1 MGTVSSTQ
9 TFIYRNILLQSA
21 QVTMQLSKWLAL
33 ALVAALLNVVTPIIL
48 VSSTAVTAATLT
60 LTASNLAV
68 AAVGGAAALIG
79 IAGLLKIKGGSRR
92 RRAIVPD
99 NGFSSDA
106 IEILFASATALDSET
121 NCGLRLVCELAATP
135 ADQLAADEQLIMSLF
150 GAQEPIST
158 SDVNGAIAPF
168 QLSVFLGQQSQD
180 ARTCSNTYSK
190 CQLNSNQIMDILRK
204 NGNGQA
210 YV

>member
-1 MGTVSSTQ
+1 MGTVSSIQALFYTRISY
-9 TFIYRNILLQSA
+9 FRVL
-21 QVTMQLSKWLAL
+21 VTMQLSKWLAL
-33 ALVAALLNVVTPIIL
+33 ALVAALLNVVTPILL

-60 LTASNLAV
+60 LSVSNLAV

-106 IEILFASATALDSET
+106 VEILFASDSALDSET

-135 ADQLAADEQLIMSLF
+135 ADQLAADERLIMSLF
-150 GAQEPIST
+150 GTQEPIST

-190 CQLNSNQIMDILRK
+190 CQLNSNQIMDILRN

-210 YV
+210 